1 MPVRRVVSR
10 LLLAAA
16 LGAAPGL
23 TACGG
28 SGQGQK
34 THRQGAPGKI
44 EALREAQEKAE
55 RGIEAE
61 GRRRARQV
69 ERERVATRAEAEREA
84 DDHAGGGSAAGTST
98 AR

>member
-10 LLLAAA
+10 ILLAAA
-16 LGAAPGL
+16 LGATPGL
-23 TACGG
+23 MACGG
-28 SGQGQK
+28 SGHSQQ

-55 RGIEAE
+55 RDIEAE

-69 ERERVATRAEAEREA
+69 EREREATRAEAEREA